1 MNITAIIALFRWE
14 KEPAC
19 EPNCG
24 NKERQAVEQYTR
36 EPQCPLSVWKPPAP
50 RVQDDLTAKVVLSG
64 LAVEIASIYRVR
76 QWLVNR
82 YQHEESS
89 RVDPQYSAGLT
100 MGLSGK
106 SASWLHVLGYWGVA
120 RSLATAWPRHA
131 GMTCWETIDS
141 SWLAHKA
148 CGLIIQ

>member
-1 MNITAIIALFRWE
+1 MEAT
-14 KEPAC
+14 
-19 EPNCG
+19 G
-24 NKERQAVEQYTR
+24 STSTRQ
-36 EPQCPLSVWKPPAP
+36 S
-50 RVQDDLTAKVVLSG
+50 DGKVVLSG
-64 LAVEIASIYRVR
+64 LAVELASIYRVR

-120 RSLATAWPRHA
+120 RSLATAWPASRWDDLL
-131 GMTCWETIDS
+131 GDD
-141 SWLAHKA
+141 
-148 CGLIIQ
+148 